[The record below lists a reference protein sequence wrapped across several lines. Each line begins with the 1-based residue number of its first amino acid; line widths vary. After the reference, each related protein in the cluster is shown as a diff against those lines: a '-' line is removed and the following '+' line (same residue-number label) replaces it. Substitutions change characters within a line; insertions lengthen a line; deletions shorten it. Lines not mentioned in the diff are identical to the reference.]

1 MKTLKI
7 SLLIVSVFVF
17 LLSCQNNQKP
27 ADNLATIEE
36 ELNKETDVSLKSSK
50 AENLINA
57 YIEYADQNPDDSLTP
72 DYLEKAAELSLH
84 YTGPAEAAN
93 VYKRIKMHYP
103 ERAFTAEELTSRI
116 NEIEAELFSDQ
127 SSGIDR
133 LKAFYLTNNY
143 IAYSYLFKDDELTP
157 GYLFKAADISM
168 NLFESGKSIEI
179 YNRILKDYPDFEKA
193 PQCLFLKAFVYENN
207 MNDIEKARKYYEE
220 FLEKYP
226 DDDFADDAEMSLKN
240 LGKTPEEL
248 IKEFE
253 EKQK

>member
-1 MKTLKI
+1 MKTLKG
-7 SLLIVSVFVF
+7 SLLIGFISVFVF
-17 LLSCQNNQKP
+17 SCQNKSNP
-27 ADNLATIEE
+27 AENISKLEN
-36 ELNKETDVSLKSSK
+36 ELSVETDVSLKSSK
-50 AENLINA
+50 AESLINA
-57 YIEYADQNPDDSLTP
+57 YLEYADNNPSDTLSPEFLQ
-72 DYLEKAAELSLH
+72 KAAELALQ
-84 YTGPAEAAN
+84 YTSPARAAN
-93 VYKRIKMHYP
+93 LYKRIQLKHPDY
-103 ERAFTAEELTSRI
+103 AITADELSSRI
-116 NEIEAELFSDQ
+116 NEIENELFSQQ
-127 SSGIDR
+127 SAGIDR

-143 IAYSYLFKDDELTP
+143 IAYSYLFEDDNHTP

-168 NLFESGKSIEI
+168 NLFESGKSIDL
-179 YNRILKDYPDFEKA
+179 YNRILNEYPDFEKA

-253 EKQK
+253 KNQ